1 MRKTVVCQVEAH
13 FFYEWTEKFPFT
25 VTQDF
30 APIRRLKVQIDME
43 TIPPPALDNERE
55 RAWEKSLAAL
65 SEHTK

>member
-1 MRKTVVCQVEAH
+1 
-13 FFYEWTEKFPFT
+13 